1 MLPMHA
7 YNASKIND
15 LITHIICSESKI
27 YMKNNVKLGKLVNLD
42 MSTDTCVT
50 LYSHNML
57 SQIQSL
63 SKPF

>member
-15 LITHIICSESKI
+15 LITHIIFSESKI

-42 MSTDTCVT
+42 TSTGTCVT
-50 LYSHNML
+50 LYSHVLN
-57 SQIQSL
+57 QIQSL
-63 SKPF
+63 FKLF